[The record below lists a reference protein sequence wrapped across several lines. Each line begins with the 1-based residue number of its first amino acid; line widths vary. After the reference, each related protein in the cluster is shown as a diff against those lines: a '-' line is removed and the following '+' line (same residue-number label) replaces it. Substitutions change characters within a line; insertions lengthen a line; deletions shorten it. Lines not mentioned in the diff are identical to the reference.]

1 MRVSCPCLNLRFTAE
16 LSRRSAKKPAVGF
29 QPDVNRSSPTRK
41 PIRGSRDEAFFVA
54 CEEGVVEN
62 IVAEHP
68 QLLQIRVCLK
78 VSSKG
83 SEIDTRWNVV
93 YCNGCDTDVYARRD
107 TSSQHLVNISELLR
121 GGPEIESAQLK
132 RQYSS
137 AFKILLLEAA
147 ADKDGGASAASV
159 DANRMDAIRTD
170 LDQRSS
176 KHLDDEERATRARI
190 QAYEKVQL
198 DALRAQKMRVEQ
210 EQLAMFRLLVRSQN
224 ADGTDAL
231 DEISLSRRISGNSPK
246 AGNSPSHSGSA
257 VSARAT
263 PDHAAAAGTGL
274 TTVTADF
281 EAEEASLFLLDGVG
295 DSDDGDDG
303 DDTESED
310 EGQAPHPF
318 SRSPDFDDIPML
330 GSSVPIAI
338 PLGTS
343 LRSRGVSGPKDDSAL
358 RGGAT
363 MVAAS
368 MRELA
373 SRDRAN
379 SLRLEPEGS
388 LALHALASSLADA
401 AADIL
406 SASPPR

>member
-1 MRVSCPCLNLRFTAE
+1 MNLRFTAE
-16 LSRRSAKKPAVGF
+16 LSRRSAKKPAIGF
-29 QPDVNRSSPTRK
+29 QPDVSRSSPTRK
-41 PIRGSRDEAFFVA
+41 PLRGSRDEAFFA
-54 CEEGVVEN
+54 AGEESVVEN

-78 VSSKG
+78 VPSKG
-83 SEIDTRWNVV
+83 SGSESATRWNVV

-107 TSSQHLVNISELLR
+107 TSSQHLVNINELLR
-121 GGPEIESAQLK
+121 GGAEIESAQLK

-137 AFKILLLEAA
+137 AFKILLLDAA
-147 ADKDGGASAASV
+147 ADDDGGASAASV
-159 DANRMDAIRTD
+159 DASRMDVIRTD

-176 KHLDDEERATRARI
+176 KHLEDEERATRARI

-198 DALRAQKMRVEQ
+198 DALRAQKMRVEE

-224 ADGTDAL
+224 ENGSDVL

-246 AGNSPSHSGSA
+246 AGNSPSHS
-257 VSARAT
+257 VSAKAS
-263 PDHAAAAGTGL
+263 PDHPAAAEAGP
-274 TTVTADF
+274 TTVTVNF
-281 EAEEASLFLLDGVG
+281 ESEEPSLFLLDGVG
-295 DSDDGDDG
+295 DSDGGSEDD

-310 EGQAPHPF
+310 EGQVPHPF
-318 SRSPDFDDIPML
+318 RRSPDFDDIPVL

-338 PLGTS
+338 PLGSS
-343 LRSRGVSGPKDDSAL
+343 LRSRGASGPNHDSAL

-379 SLRLEPEGS
+379 SVNLEPEGS
-388 LALHALASSLADA
+388 LALNALASSLADA
-401 AADIL
+401 TADIL